1 MAKKL
6 QYTRLNQNIGQVL
19 SRLEEWSVNP
29 WRRLSLLLIVLLIG
43 FFIGSSIGVIN
54 GVLALMDPIG
64 AFIILLILELMI
76 RIRRNW
82 PVYRGSKITLEILDT
97 VRIGLL
103 YGLILEGFKL
113 L

>member
-1 MAKKL
+1 MGKKL
-6 QYTRLNQNIGQVL
+6 QYTRLSQNIGQIL
-19 SRLEEWSVNP
+19 SRLEQWSVNP
-29 WRRLSLLLIVLLIG
+29 WRRFSLLIIVLLIG

-64 AFIILLILELMI
+64 ALIILLILEFMI
-76 RIRRNW
+76 RVRRNW